1 MNIYTKEI
9 AAVANVTIENAKQIQ
24 DYIEEEIGIDYSECS
39 SAQFAKTVR
48 QAVKE
53 MQAA

>member
-1 MNIYTKEI
+1 MNIYTEEI
-9 AAVANVTIENAKQIQ
+9 ATLANVTIENAKQIQ

-39 SAQFAKTVR
+39 NAQFAKTVR

-53 MQAA
+53 MQFA